1 MRRLSLNEPLIN
13 QVYFK
18 NSLIIG
24 NYVISY
30 FTFLTYHLFIVHMSV
45 SIFPVLLSLITFNVK
60 NSFI

>member
-30 FTFLTYHLFIVHMSV
+30 FSFLTYHLFIVHMSIYF
-45 SIFPVLLSLITFNVK
+45 S
-60 NSFI
+60 SFTVTNQIKR